1 MREGGVRR
9 IWPVCDAKERETAT
23 RAQKAREPACIARER
38 ECYRLMKSFAEVRA
52 GGRHRRGDRAH
63 PDLGLRRQ
71 QQLYRRAFDAAEVAI
86 FTIHSFPA
94 RTVV

>member
-1 MREGGVRR
+1 
-9 IWPVCDAKERETAT
+9 
-23 RAQKAREPACIARER
+23 
-38 ECYRLMKSFAEVRA
+38 MKSFAEVRA

-71 QQLYRRAFDAAEVAI
+71 QQLYRRAFDAAEVTI

-94 RTVV
+94 RTVA